1 MKILDLC
8 EFYSERGGGVRSYLA
23 KLAGAA
29 AEHGHELVVVA
40 PGPRDESSVR
50 DHARLVRYAAPAMP
64 YDPTYHWPWRVD
76 KMRRLVREER
86 PSVLQVSSPF
96 VPALVAATLR
106 DVPVRA
112 YVYHS
117 DPIGCYVEPAALR
130 LLPRA
135 GARLAVAAAF
145 AWMRTVSRSC
155 DVTVVAGHW
164 LEQLL
169 RQQHCPRVKTVCFG
183 ISHEDFGPNRRDP
196 AVRSELMGPLADT
209 PVARLL
215 LITGRLAVDKRQNML
230 LRAVK
235 LVSQRRPVA
244 LVVLGDG
251 PERPRLER
259 QAQSMPAVSFLPF
272 TKDRAHY
279 AAVLASADALVHGS
293 RCETYGFVLAE
304 ALCSGTP
311 LVVPDAGGAH
321 AIAEPCCSERYPSLG
336 TPEDVAAAIERLLD
350 RPAKEL
356 SLAACRVAQTHPS
369 SHTHFTEL
377 FELYEQM
384 LSGMRIDP

>member
-1 MKILDLC
+1 
-8 EFYSERGGGVRSYLA
+8 LA

-29 AEHGHELVVVA
+29 TQHGHEVVVVA
-40 PGPRDESSVR
+40 PGPRDESSTI
-50 DHARLVRYAAPAMP
+50 DNARLIRYAAPAMP

-76 KMRRLVREER
+76 KMRRIVREER

-106 DVPVRA
+106 DIPVRA

-117 DPIGCYVEPAALR
+117 DPIGCYVEPAAHR

-135 GARLAVAAAF
+135 GARLAVAGAF
-145 AWMRTVSRSC
+145 AWMRAVSRSC

-169 RQQHCPRVKTVCFG
+169 RQRRCPRVRTVCFG
-183 ISHEDFGPNRRDP
+183 ISHEDFGPSRRDP
-196 AVRSELMGPLADT
+196 AVRSELLGPLADT
-209 PVARLL
+209 PDARLL
-215 LITGRLAVDKRQNML
+215 LIAGRLAADKRQNML
-230 LRAVK
+230 MRAVK

-251 PERPRLER
+251 PERPTLER

-272 TKDRAHY
+272 TKNRAHY
-279 AAVLASADALVHGS
+279 AAVLASVDALVHGS

-321 AIAEPCCSERYPSLG
+321 AIAEPCCSERYTSLG
-336 TPEDVAAAIERLLD
+336 TPKDVAAAIDRLLD
-350 RPAKEL
+350 RPAKKL
-356 SLAACRVAQTHPS
+356 TQAACRVAQSHPS
-369 SHTHFTEL
+369 IRTHFTDL